1 MSCLALQERAAR
13 AKGCSKRPPKRRD
26 TGSSACATAAVAKDT
41 CAEAAGLVRPVI
53 GNGRPPEG
61 QSVRCPLALAPPA
74 PAEPTWGNSALT
86 RPRPIPTNEQPKRPR
101 KAKASGAASFEPLK
115 TERLTLRPLRPKDA
129 EALHRLV
136 NDWEV
141 TRTLAEIPYPYP
153 RALADEWIDST
164 MAQLAEGSAYHL
176 AITGK
181 EGRKE
186 TLVGVVGLNLGAG
199 GRTGRLGYWVGR
211 AYWKHG
217 VATEAAKRLT
227 RWAFANLS
235 LDLVVAEV
243 TEGNIGSLKVLRRAG
258 FREVGTGVRSSLT
271 TRDEHSVIVFEA
283 TRDDIFGRPEAP
295 EADAASPD
303 AKPLLLVAA
312 CALVDVDGRVLLARR
327 PEGKK
332 MAGLW
337 EFPGGKLNPGETPE
351 AALIRELKEELGI
364 DVAAA
369 CLAPFA
375 FASHAYEGFHL
386 LMPLFVCRRWKGTP
400 MPRENQTLAWVR
412 ASKLADYEM
421 PPADK
426 PLIPLLRDFL

>member
-1 MSCLALQERAAR
+1 MSQ
-13 AKGCSKRPPKRRD
+13 KRPPCPCARR
-26 TGSSACATAAVAKDT
+26 
-41 CAEAAGLVRPVI
+41 
-53 GNGRPPEG
+53 
-61 QSVRCPLALAPPA
+61 LAWASLRQHHADKV
-74 PAEPTWGNSALT
+74 
-86 RPRPIPTNEQPKRPR
+86 RPIPTIAPPKRSR
-101 KAKASGAASFEPLK
+101 KPARKTKAGGFEPLK
-115 TERLTLRPLRPKDA
+115 TERLSLRPLRGEDA

-153 RALADEWIDST
+153 RALADEWIEST
-164 MAQLAEGSAYHL
+164 AAQLADGTGYHL
-176 AITGK
+176 AITGT
-181 EGRKE
+181 EGSTE
-186 TLVGVVGLNLGAG
+186 TLVGVVGLRVDTAR
-199 GRTGRLGYWVGR
+199 RTGRLGYWVGR
-211 AYWKHG
+211 AYWGHG
-217 VATEAAKRLT
+217 VATEAAKRLVS
-227 RWAFANLS
+227 WGFANLP
-235 LDLVVAEV
+235 LDRIAAEV
-243 TEGNIGSLKVLRRAG
+243 TEGNDSSRAVLRHVG
-258 FREVGTGVRSSLT
+258 FRETGTGVRESLT
-271 TRDEHSVIVFEA
+271 TGTAHTVTVFEA

-295 EADAASPD
+295 AAEAANPD

-375 FASHAYEGFHL
+375 FASHDYEGFHL

-400 MPRENQTLAWVR
+400 TPRENQTLAWVR
-412 ASKLADYEM
+412 ASKLTEYEM

>member
-1 MSCLALQERAAR
+1 LRRPHRLSHFAAN
-13 AKGCSKRPPKRRD
+13 
-26 TGSSACATAAVAKDT
+26 AVK
-41 CAEAAGLVRPVI
+41 V
-53 GNGRPPEG
+53 
-61 QSVRCPLALAPPA
+61 
-74 PAEPTWGNSALT
+74 
-86 RPRPIPTNEQPKRPR
+86 RPIPINEQAKRPLKTSR
-101 KAKASGAASFEPLK
+101 KPKSASGAEFGAEFGAVFAPLK
-115 TERLTLRPLRPKDA
+115 TERLTLRPLNPDDA

-153 RALADEWIDST
+153 RSLADEWIGST
-164 MAQLAEGSAYHL
+164 VAELADGAAYHL
-176 AITGK
+176 AITGH
-181 EGRKE
+181 EGKRE
-186 TLVGVVGLNLGAG
+186 TLVGVVGLRLDRA
-199 GRTGRLGYWVGR
+199 RRSGRLGYWVGK
-211 AYWKHG
+211 AFWGHG
-217 VATEAAKRLT
+217 VATEAARRLAS
-227 RWAFANLS
+227 WGFANLP
-235 LDLVVAEV
+235 LDLIVAEV
-243 TEGNIGSLKVLRRAG
+243 TEGNDGSCKVLRRVG
-258 FREVGTGVRSSLT
+258 FREVGTGVRASLT
-271 TRDEHSVIVFEA
+271 TRNEHTVTMFEA

-295 EADAASPD
+295 AVDAAVPD

-351 AALIRELKEELGI
+351 AAVIRELKEELGI
-364 DVAAA
+364 DVTTA

-400 MPRENQTLAWVR
+400 KPREKQALAWVR
-412 ASKLADYEM
+412 AAKLTEYEM

>member
-1 MSCLALQERAAR
+1 LRQRQDD
-13 AKGCSKRPPKRRD
+13 K
-26 TGSSACATAAVAKDT
+26 V
-41 CAEAAGLVRPVI
+41 
-53 GNGRPPEG
+53 
-61 QSVRCPLALAPPA
+61 
-74 PAEPTWGNSALT
+74 
-86 RPRPIPTNEQPKRPR
+86 RPIPTKPTRKPKAAPR
-101 KAKASGAASFEPLK
+101 APAFEPLK

-153 RALADEWIDST
+153 RSLADEWIEST
-164 MAQLAEGSAYHL
+164 LAQLADGAAYHL

-186 TLVGVVGLNLGAG
+186 TLVGVVGLRLDSA
-199 GRTGRLGYWVGR
+199 RRSGRLGYWVGR

-217 VATEAAKRLT
+217 VATEAAKRMT
-227 RWAFANLS
+227 SWAFANLP
-235 LDLVVAEV
+235 LDLIVAEV
-243 TEGNIGSLKVLRRAG
+243 TETNDASCKVLRRVG
-258 FREVGTGVRSSLT
+258 FREVGAGVRESLT
-271 TRDEHSVIVFEA
+271 TGDDHTVRVFEA
-283 TRDDIFGRPEAP
+283 TRDDIFGRPDAP

-351 AALIRELKEELGI
+351 VALIRELKEELGI
-364 DVAAA
+364 DVSAN

-386 LMPLFVCRRWKGTP
+386 LMPLFVCRRWKGAPT
-400 MPRENQTLAWVR
+400 PREKQTLAWVR
-412 ASKLADYEM
+412 ASKLTEYEM

>member
-1 MSCLALQERAAR
+1 M
-13 AKGCSKRPPKRRD
+13 
-26 TGSSACATAAVAKDT
+26 
-41 CAEAAGLVRPVI
+41 
-53 GNGRPPEG
+53 
-61 QSVRCPLALAPPA
+61 
-74 PAEPTWGNSALT
+74 LT
-86 RPRPIPTNEQPKRPR
+86 RSVPIPTNEQPKPPR
-101 KAKASGAASFEPLK
+101 KTARKPKPATGAVFEPLK
-115 TERLTLRPLRPKDA
+115 TERLTLRPLRSADA

-153 RALADEWIDST
+153 RDLADEWIAST
-164 MAQLAEGSAYHL
+164 QAELGAGAAYHL

-186 TLVGVVGLNLGAG
+186 TIVGVVGLRLDAAR
-199 GRTGRLGYWVGR
+199 RTGRLGYWVGR

-217 VATEAAKRLT
+217 VATEAARRMT
-227 RWAFANLS
+227 SWAFANLP
-235 LDLVVAEV
+235 LDLIAAEV
-243 TEGNIGSLKVLRRAG
+243 TEGNDGSCKVLRRVG

-271 TRDEHSVIVFEA
+271 NRDEHTVIVFEA

-295 EADAASPD
+295 AADTDVPD
-303 AKPLLLVAA
+303 ARPLLLVAA

-351 AALIRELKEELGI
+351 VALIRELKEELGI
-364 DVAAA
+364 DVTAA

-386 LMPLFVCRRWKGTP
+386 LMPLFLCRRWKGVPTG
-400 MPRENQTLAWVR
+400 RENQTLAWVR
-412 ASKLADYEM
+412 ASKLTEYEM
-421 PPADK
+421 PAADK